1 MITKE
6 MLKDYA
12 RKLMFDME
20 DKEYDTLQDEF
31 EIILKQMKLI
41 ENIKDIKKT
50 EPLFYPYV
58 SYEAKLRCD
67 EINEME
73 MLSVNEVLEN
83 TEHQVRDQVKVPR
96 VVEADEL

>member
-1 MITKE
+1 MITRDNLE
-6 MLKDYA
+6 LYA
-12 RKLMFDME
+12 KKLMFDM
-20 DKEYDTLQDEF
+20 DDNEYETLEDEF
-31 EIILKQMKLI
+31 KTILKQMEFI
-41 ENIKDIKKT
+41 ENIPNIKNT

-58 SYEAKLRCD
+58 LYEAKLRCD

-96 VVEADEL
+96 VVETDEL

>member
-1 MITKE
+1 

-31 EIILKQMKLI
+31 EIILKQMELI

-67 EINEME
+67 EVNEME
-73 MLSVNEVLEN
+73 MLSVSEVLANKIGRASCRE
-83 TEHQVRDQVKVPR
+83 R
-96 VVEADEL
+96 V